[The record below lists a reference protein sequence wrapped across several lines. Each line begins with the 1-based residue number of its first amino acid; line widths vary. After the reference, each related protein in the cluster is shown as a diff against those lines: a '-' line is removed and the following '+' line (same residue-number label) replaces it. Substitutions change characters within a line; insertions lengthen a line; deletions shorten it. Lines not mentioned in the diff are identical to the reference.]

1 MFRRLLRPLCY
12 LTLVFLLVALVNAAD
27 AQVQVQVPDVKR
39 IANPSP
45 ATAAAFGKSVAGIG
59 DINGDGIG
67 DLVIGAPGADKVYVL
82 SGKDQSLL
90 RTISDPDGLSK
101 YQFGSTVVAVGDWDG
116 DGFADFAVGAPGIPN
131 VVPQLCVSNCQPDP
145 QWGRVF
151 VFSGATGS
159 LIKKINAPETTLLF
173 GYAIAL
179 LGDLNGDGK
188 QVLAIGAP
196 VLGKGLGS
204 VYAILGTDGTQIWK
218 ATETGTGT
226 GPQPIAS
233 FGASLAMLR
242 DINGDGKPDLIV
254 GAPFHDDGTGKHPG
268 AAYVLS
274 GADGTQLR
282 SHVPPQIAGDN
293 RFGVSVTNVSDQ
305 NGDGVNDYIIGD
317 PRVSKVHLFNGADG
331 SYLAGI
337 ASKQLNDG
345 FGFATALVSDYDA
358 DGVPDFFIA
367 APDGDRVYLMN
378 KSGTELLHAAN
389 PAPDTHSF
397 GRAMSATRDLGGDSG
412 LDLLIGAP
420 DEVSG
425 IGAAYLVTIR
435 QNKPPVANAGPDQL
449 VECDRS
455 EIVTLDGSAS
465 FDPDNDPV
473 TYVWKQISGTSVNLV
488 VSGAKATFAAAP
500 PGVYEFQLTVTDDKG
515 ASSSDNVV
523 ITIRDTKPPVLT
535 VNFSPSSLWPPNHKM
550 VDITALI
557 NVFDACDA
565 NPTVKLVSV
574 VSNEPVNGTGDGNT
588 SPDIV
593 GVSYGTDDRSF
604 QLRAE
609 RKGNGNGRV
618 YTGTY
623 SAEDTSGNS
632 VNQSGTVT
640 VAHSHASVSNTSITF
655 PATQIGSSSSAQT
668 VTISNASPDPL
679 LVSSV
684 TLSGT
689 NVGDFFV
696 TQNCSPS
703 VAADSSCSINVVFKP
718 GASGDRAASL
728 LVSGSASNLPLQIA
742 LDGNGI
748 AGTPDYDIIPSSKTA
763 TVKQGQAANF
773 TLTVTPQNGFSQA
786 VSFACTGL
794 PIGASCSFSP
804 VSVTPNGSPVTT
816 TLTVI
821 TTAPSSHAAL
831 STPKPDGL
839 IIQAGTIMAAML
851 LVPGVF
857 GKKPHNRRAAL
868 TVISVLLVAAFLS
881 VGCGAGGSSTSAVG
895 TLVGGTPFGTSQFT
909 VSSSAISGTTHHDI
923 SLSIDITQ

>member
-1 MFRRLLRPLCY
+1 VFRRLSLCY
-12 LTLVFLLVALVNAAD
+12 FTLVFLSVALANAAG
-27 AQVQVQVPDVKR
+27 AQVQVPDVKR

-45 ATAAAFGKSVAGIG
+45 AAAAAFGKGVVGIR
-59 DINGDGIG
+59 DINGDGTG

-101 YQFGSTVVAVGDWDG
+101 YQFGSSIVAVGDWDG

-131 VVPQLCVSNCQPDP
+131 VAPQPCVSNCQPDP

-159 LIKKINAPETTLLF
+159 LIKKINAPEATQLF
-173 GYAIAL
+173 GYAIAA
-179 LGDLNGDGK
+179 LGDLNCDGK

-233 FGASLAMLR
+233 FGASLAVLG
-242 DINGDGKPDLIV
+242 DINGPEKPDLIV
-254 GAPFHDDGTGKHPG
+254 GAPFHDDGTGKHSG

-282 SHVPPQIAGDN
+282 SHVPPQIVGDN
-293 RFGVSVTNVSDQ
+293 RFGLSVVNVSDQ

-317 PRVSKVHLFNGADG
+317 PKVSKVHLFNGADG

-345 FGFATALVSDYDA
+345 FGFATALVSDYDD
-358 DGVPDFFIA
+358 DGVRDFFIA

-378 KSGTELLHAAN
+378 KAGAELLHVAN

-420 DEVSG
+420 DEVGG

-435 QNKPPVANAGPDQL
+435 QNKPPVANAGPDQHI
-449 VECDRS
+449 ECDRS
-455 EIVTLDGSAS
+455 GTVTLDGSAS
-465 FDPDNDPV
+465 SDPDEDPI
-473 TYVWKQISGTSVNLV
+473 TYEWKQISGTSVNLV

-500 PGVYEFQLTVTDDKG
+500 PGEYKFQLTVTDDKG

-523 ITIRDTKPPVLT
+523 IKIRDTKPPVLT

-557 NVFDACDA
+557 DVSDACDA
-565 NPTVKLVSV
+565 KPTVKLVSV
-574 VSNEPVNGTGDGNT
+574 VSNEPVNSTGDGNT
-588 SPDIV
+588 SPDIA

-623 SAEDTSGNS
+623 TAQDASGNS
-632 VNQSGTVT
+632 VDQSGTVT
-640 VAHSHASVSNTSITF
+640 VAHSFANLSSTSITF
-655 PATQIGSSSSAQT
+655 PATRIGSQSPAQT
-668 VTISNASPDPL
+668 VTISNASPDAL
-679 LVSSV
+679 LISSV
-684 TLSGT
+684 TPGGT
-689 NVGDFFV
+689 NVGDFIV
-696 TQNCSPS
+696 TQNCSSS
-703 VAADSSCSINVVFKP
+703 VAADSSCSISVVFKP
-718 GASGDRAASL
+718 SGSGNRTASL
-728 LVSGSASNLPLQIA
+728 LVSGSASNLPQQISLA
-742 LDGNGI
+742 GSGI
-748 AGTPDYDIIPSSKTA
+748 TGTPDYDFNSSSKTA
-763 TVKQGQAANF
+763 TAKQGQAANF
-773 TLTVTPQNGFSQA
+773 TLTVTPQNGFNQA
-786 VSFACTGL
+786 VSFGCAGL
-794 PIGASCSFSP
+794 PTGASCSFSP
-804 VSVTPNGSPVTT
+804 ASVTPNGSPVSA
-816 TLTVI
+816 TLTV
-821 TTAPSSHAAL
+821 TTMAPSSHAAL
-831 STPKPDGL
+831 RGPKSYGL
-839 IIQAGTIMAAML
+839 ILQGSTVMAAML

-857 GKKPHNRRAAL
+857 RRKPHNRR
-868 TVISVLLVAAFLS
+868 SVLTGITLLLVIVLLS
-881 VGCGAGGSSTSAVG
+881 AGCAGGVSSTSGGVS
-895 TLVGGTPFGTSQFT
+895 GGTPVGTFQVT
-909 VSSSAISGTTHHDI
+909 VSSSAISGTPHHEI
-923 SLSIDITQ
+923 AVSINITQ

>member
-1 MFRRLLRPLCY
+1 
-12 LTLVFLLVALVNAAD
+12 LTLVFLPVFLAKAGA
-27 AQVQVQVPDVKR
+27 QVQVPDVKR

-45 ATAAAFGKSVAGIG
+45 APGATFGKAVAGIG
-59 DINGDGIG
+59 DVNGDGIG

-101 YQFGSTVVAVGDWDG
+101 YHFGATVVAVGDWDG
-116 DGFADFAVGAPGIPN
+116 DGVADFAVGAPGIPN
-131 VVPQLCVSNCQPDP
+131 VVPQPCASNCRPDP

-151 VFSGATGS
+151 VFSGATGA
-159 LIKKINAPETTLLF
+159 LIKKISAPEATLLF
-173 GYAIAL
+173 GYAIAP

-204 VYAILGTDGTQIWK
+204 VYAILGTDGTPIWK
-218 ATETGTGT
+218 VAETGIGA
-226 GPQPIAS
+226 GPQPVAS
-233 FGASLAMLR
+233 FGASLATLR
-242 DINGDGKPDLIV
+242 DINGDGKADLIV
-254 GAPFHDDGTGKHPG
+254 GAPFHDDGTGRHPG

-282 SHVPPQIAGDN
+282 SHVPPQIAGDD

-317 PRVSKVHLFNGADG
+317 PKVSKVHLFGGADG
-331 SYLAGI
+331 SHLAGI
-337 ASKQLNDG
+337 ASKQLDDG
-345 FGFATALVSDYDA
+345 FGFATALVSDYDG

-378 KSGTELLHAAN
+378 KSGTEILHVAN

-397 GRAMSATRDLGGDSG
+397 GRAISATRDLGGDSG

-425 IGAAYLVTIR
+425 IGASYLVTIR
-435 QNKPPVANAGPDQL
+435 RNRPPVANAGPDQL
-449 VECDRS
+449 IECDRS
-455 EIVTLDGSAS
+455 GIVTLDGSAS
-465 FDPDNDPV
+465 FDPDKDPI
-473 TYVWKQISGTSVNLV
+473 TFDWKQISGASVNLV

-500 PGVYEFQLTVTDDKG
+500 PRVHEFQLTVTDDKG
-515 ASSSDNVV
+515 ASSTDNVV
-523 ITIRDTKPPVLT
+523 ITIRDTKPPILT

-557 NVFDACDA
+557 NVSDACDA
-565 NPTVKLVSV
+565 NPIVKLVSV

-588 SPDIV
+588 SPDIA

-623 SAEDTSGNS
+623 SAQDASRNS

-640 VAHSHASVSNTSITF
+640 VAHSQASVSNTSITF
-655 PATQIGSSSSAQT
+655 PATPVGSPSTAQA

-679 LVSSV
+679 LISSV

-689 NVGDFFV
+689 NAGDFSV

-703 VAADSSCSINVVFKP
+703 VAAGSGCSINVVFKP
-718 GASGDRAASL
+718 GGSGDRTASL
-728 LVSGSASNLPLQIA
+728 LVSGSAINLPLQIA
-742 LDGNGI
+742 LTGRGI
-748 AGTPDYDIIPSSKTA
+748 AGAPDYDINPSSKTA
-763 TVKQGQAANF
+763 TVKQGQPANF
-773 TLTVTPQNGFSQA
+773 TLTITPQNGFNQA
-786 VSFACTGL
+786 VSFACAGL
-794 PIGASCSFSP
+794 PTGASCSFSP

-816 TLTVI
+816 TLTV
-821 TTAPSSHAAL
+821 TTMAPSSRAAL
-831 STPKPDGL
+831 SGPKSNWL
-839 IIQAGTIMAAML
+839 IVQGGATIAAML
-851 LVPGVF
+851 LLPGAF
-857 GKKPHNRRAAL
+857 RKKPHQRSAVLA
-868 TVISVLLVAAFLS
+868 VISVLLAVVFLS
-881 VGCGAGGSSTSAVG
+881 AGCGGGGSSTSGSG
-895 TLVGGTPFGTSQFT
+895 TPVGGTPFGTSQFT
-909 VSSSAISGTTHHDI
+909 VSSSANSGTQRHDI
-923 SLSIDITQ
+923 TLSINITQ